1 MKKWII
7 IFIALL
13 PVTNLLAQRE
23 YLPTEEDLEQF
34 HKTKTYV
41 VLQDNPLSE
50 YNFEITDAVEN
61 YWDVTEYEF
70 IEFDEFEEKSSDPSA
85 SFLYTATVSFEKDR
99 SQTRYV
105 FLCLSLGGDYPSLDE
120 MKDIANVPLSYFGV
134 DEDSYA
140 YKLGTLV
147 NFMQKHVRLI
157 TEQPGIISQNVFKHY
172 NDNMANVQEKTL
184 YLLEDELERDIS
196 TEARIRDVYP
206 YEFKLVSRDEIRQ
219 AIMDKDED
227 VVFMHKV
234 GPEGKKLNARVYKVL
249 IGAGDSQF
257 YYFDYHKVNRRNP
270 DAFLEKDLK
279 KIARAR
285 EGGLF

>member
-13 PVTNLLAQRE
+13 PAANLLAQRE

-105 FLCLSLGGDYPSLDE
+105 FLCISLGGDYPSLDE
-120 MKDIANVPLSYFGV
+120 MKDIVNIPLSYYAV
-134 DEDSYA
+134 EEESYT

-147 NFMQKHVRLI
+147 NFMQKHVRMI
-157 TEQPGIISQNVFKHY
+157 TENPELISQNVLKEY
-172 NDNMANVQEKTL
+172 NDNMAGVHDKTL
-184 YLLEDELERDIS
+184 FLVEDELENAIGS
-196 TEARIRDVYP
+196 EARIKAVYP
-206 YEFKLVSRDEIRQ
+206 HPFKIVTREEIKE
-219 AIMDKDED
+219 AIMNKDED
-227 VVFMHKV
+227 IVFLHKV
-234 GPEGKKLNARVYKVL
+234 GPEGSKLKARVYKIL
-249 IGAGDSQF
+249 IGAGDSNF
-257 YYFDYHKVNRRNP
+257 YYFDYHKVSSRKP
-270 DAFLEKDLK
+270 DAFLEFDLK
-279 KIARAR
+279 KIAKAR
-285 EGGLF
+285 